1 METLQLFKIL
11 PEKIYFQNIPYLP
24 GFRKMVG
31 WNLDFSTLT
40 RNIHDSLF
48 SFFSPGLASAAEMV
62 IIGLCFLTF
71 FALLGLIL
79 VYAERKVC
87 AFFQLRLGPMRV
99 GFWGT
104 AQTFAD
110 FIKLLLKEPLTTKN
124 ADKFLFNLAP
134 FIVIV
139 ASFMAVAAIPF
150 AKGLHAVDLDIGIF
164 FITAVSSIG
173 VVSILLAGWSSNN
186 KYSLIGAIR
195 SGAQILSYE
204 ISAGLALLTIII
216 LTGSLQ
222 LSEIIESQRTGWWI
236 FKGHIPAIIAFVIYM
251 IAGTAETNRGPF
263 DIAEAESELTAGFH
277 TEYSGIKFAF
287 FFLAEFVNMFIV
299 SAIAA
304 TVFFG
309 GWMPF
314 HIGNFT
320 FFNHLMDFIPSVVWF
335 FGKVSLIVFL
345 MMWFRWTFPRLR
357 IDQLLTLEWKYLM
370 PISLVNFLFM
380 AFISLEGWY
389 F

>member
-1 METLQLFKIL
+1 M
-11 PEKIYFQNIPYLP
+11 
-24 GFRKMVG
+24 
-31 WNLDFSTLT
+31 
-40 RNIHDSLF
+40 F
-48 SFFSPGLASAAEMV
+48 SFSSITQSIHESLGNSLSPGAVTVVEMV
-62 IIGLCFLTF
+62 IIGICFLTF

-104 AQTFAD
+104 GQTFAD
-110 FIKLLLKEPLTTKN
+110 FIKLLLKEPLAVKN
-124 ADKFLFNLAP
+124 ADKLLFNIAP
-134 FIVIV
+134 FVVII

-150 AKGLHAVDLDIGIF
+150 AKGLHAVDFDIGIF
-164 FITAVSSIG
+164 YITAVSSIG

-222 LSEIIESQRTGWWI
+222 LSDIIESQRTGWWI
-236 FKGHIPAIIAFVIYM
+236 FKGHFPAVIAFIIYI

-299 SAIAA
+299 ASVAA

-314 HIGNFT
+314 HLGNFEA
-320 FFNHLMDFIPSVVWF
+320 FNHLMDFIPSVVWF
-335 FGKVSLIVFL
+335 FGKVSVLIFL

-370 PISLVNFLFM
+370 PISIVNIVIM
-380 AFISLEGWY
+380 AFVALQGWY